1 MNSRTGSHA
10 DEKIGA
16 RIQLRRKE
24 LKISAARLSE
34 SIGLSQQQMSRYEC
48 GQSKITI
55 EHLLNIAGV
64 LDTPIG
70 WFLTDL
76 DESEDNP
83 VLPVP
88 SYRERHSEDLKKR
101 LEQRWQSLNQKQ
113 QQALI
118 AFLDT
123 I

>member
-10 DEKIGA
+10 DEKIGH

-24 LKISAARLSE
+24 LKMTAASLSE
-34 SIGLSQQQMSRYEC
+34 HIGLSQQQVSRYER
-48 GQSKITI
+48 GLNKISI
-55 EHLLNIAGV
+55 EHLINIAGV

-76 DESEDNP
+76 DGQEKT
-83 VLPVP
+83 PVP